1 MPKPAELGYRMPAEW
16 EPHRRC
22 WMAWPCR
29 EDLWG
34 DRMDEV
40 RDAYADVAKAIA
52 QFEPVTMVALPDDI
66 AEVSLRCGNGVSA
79 FPLEIEDSWMR
90 DSGPTFVVDGKGKL
104 GGVDWVFNGWG
115 GKYSH
120 KIDARIAEA
129 VIGKVD
135 AEHFACP
142 LVTEG
147 GALHSDGEGTL
158 MVVEETL
165 LNENRNP
172 GMTREEAEQIL
183 ADYLAVKKV
192 IWLPGGLAND
202 ETDGHVDNVACF
214 AGPGK
219 VLAASCSDEED
230 PDHKPLEENISL
242 LEGETDAQ
250 GRQIEVVRVEQPKP
264 RKGDDGERLAVSY
277 VNFYIANGGLII
289 PSFDDPA
296 DSKAFDA
303 ITSCFPDHKAVEV
316 PAGAIVHGGGGIHCI
331 TQQEPS
337 VDGDG

>member
-1 MPKPAELGYRMPAEW
+1 MPAEW

-90 DSGPTFVVDGKGKL
+90 DSGPTFVVDGKSKL

-135 AEHFACP
+135 AQHFDCP

-158 MVVEETL
+158 LVVEETL

-172 GMTREEAEQIL
+172 GMTREEAEKIL
-183 ADYLAVKKV
+183 ADYLGAKKV

-214 AGPGK
+214 AGAGK
-219 VLAASCSDEED
+219 VLAASCSDED
-230 PDHKPLEENISL
+230 DLDYLPLLENISL
-242 LEGETDAQ
+242 LERETDAQ
-250 GRQIEVVRVEQPKP
+250 GRQIEVVKVEQPKP

-277 VNFYIANGGLII
+277 INFYIANGGLIL

-303 ITSCFPDHKAVEV
+303 ITSCFPKRKAVEV
-316 PAGAIVHGGGGIHCI
+316 PAGVIVHGGGGIHCI
-331 TQQEPS
+331 TQQEPAT
-337 VDGDG
+337 DGGESG

>member
-1 MPKPAELGYRMPAEW
+1 MPAEW

-147 GALHSDGEGTL
+147 GAL
-158 MVVEETL
+158 
-165 LNENRNP
+165 
-172 GMTREEAEQIL
+172 
-183 ADYLAVKKV
+183 
-192 IWLPGGLAND
+192 
-202 ETDGHVDNVACF
+202 
-214 AGPGK
+214 
-219 VLAASCSDEED
+219 
-230 PDHKPLEENISL
+230 
-242 LEGETDAQ
+242 
-250 GRQIEVVRVEQPKP
+250 
-264 RKGDDGERLAVSY
+264 
-277 VNFYIANGGLII
+277 
-289 PSFDDPA
+289 
-296 DSKAFDA
+296 
-303 ITSCFPDHKAVEV
+303 
-316 PAGAIVHGGGGIHCI
+316 
-331 TQQEPS
+331 S
-337 VDGDG
+337 VDSRAGCGRGA